1 MAVMYAGLPYMEVNA
16 VLSEQ
21 KVVFEWALI
30 YMQMSQ
36 A

>member
-1 MAVMYAGLPYMEVNA
+1 MYAGLPYIDVNA

-21 KVVFEWALI
+21 EVVLEQALI
-30 YMQMSQ
+30 CMQRSQ